1 MADIEQA
8 VQSGQLSA
16 EKEFYSSVRLRG
28 AKTSRDYLS
37 KGISYLE
44 FRSFDLN
51 PDDPLA
57 ISQETLD
64 TVHLFILSL
73 LWLDQLTDVD
83 NTLAKADKLNN
94 LIALSHP
101 HTPLPNDADATPILT
116 P

>member
-51 PDDPLA
+51 PMTRLLLVKKPL
-57 ISQETLD
+57 IQSTSLSY
-64 TVHLFILSL
+64 LFFG
-73 LWLDQLTDVD
+73 
-83 NTLAKADKLNN
+83 
-94 LIALSHP
+94 
-101 HTPLPNDADATPILT
+101 
-116 P
+116 